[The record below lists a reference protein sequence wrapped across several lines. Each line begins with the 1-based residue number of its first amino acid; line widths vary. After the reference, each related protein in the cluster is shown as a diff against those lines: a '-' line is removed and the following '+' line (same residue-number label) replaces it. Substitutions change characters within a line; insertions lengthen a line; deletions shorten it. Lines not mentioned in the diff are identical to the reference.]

1 MIAAGE
7 MLSITDRN
15 RNNQHVASIEQYI
28 IQAALQGKDCIEY
41 PNLPYDQQVELLRAG
56 YKIDFNTDKE
66 KLISYISWRDAH

>member
-28 IQAALQGKDCIEY
+28 IQAALQGRDSIEY

-56 YKIDFNTDKE
+56 YKIDFNSDKGN
-66 KLISYISWRDAH
+66 LIAYISWNDAH